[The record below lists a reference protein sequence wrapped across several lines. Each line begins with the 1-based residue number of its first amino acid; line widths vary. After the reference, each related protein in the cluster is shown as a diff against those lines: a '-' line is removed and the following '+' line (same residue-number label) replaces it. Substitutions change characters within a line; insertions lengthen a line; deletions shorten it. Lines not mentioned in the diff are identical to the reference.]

1 MTTEYM
7 QAVQQI
13 TPLLSAISDKIGE
26 GANYFWPMM
35 VKKSYICGWFEIG
48 IGIGIFLFLLFL
60 DGSRCFSSD
69 DHTFGIDKFIFTVF
83 LGIMGITF
91 VYSGIIDVNLPQL
104 DALDSLISMVKK

>member
-60 DGSRCFSSD
+60 V
-69 DHTFGIDKFIFTVF
+69 GIDKFIFTVF